1 MRSPKLCD
9 EVSSMQ
15 SRKLLMLVPVLLLA
29 GGCSRDPKVQA
40 QRYLENGNKFFA
52 REKYKEASI
61 MYRRAILKD
70 QRFGEAYYRLGL
82 TDLKLAAYGE
92 SIKML
97 RRAVELQ
104 PDNTDAATKLA
115 DLFLLASTQDKQHGK
130 ELRKEVRDL
139 ARGLLTQNP
148 DNYDGRRLQ
157 GQLALLDGDA
167 KSAVEEFEQA
177 HKTKPFQKAL
187 CLAYFQAL
195 VQAERGAD
203 AENLAREMMVREKT
217 YTPMYDL
224 LYLHFVR
231 QKQMDK
237 AEQVLRQKVDSNPTQ
252 PNHRLHLASHFF
264 LQNRLP
270 DMEAALKPLSDVKAF
285 PQGHL
290 LTGDFF
296 FYRIRQYDRAEQEY
310 QAGINA
316 MPADKPA
323 YQKRLV
329 ELFASNGRSQDATN
343 LLATI
348 LKENPKD
355 NDAVAMRAALQ
366 LTSGNREELN
376 LAVNDLQSLVTRTPT
391 NHLLRF
397 NLARGLI
404 GKGEIEQ
411 ARLQL
416 DESIKLRPDFMAA
429 REMRARI
436 YLAKNDSAKALKE
449 ADEIISLDPNNG
461 PAHLI
466 RSSALLSIGDR
477 DKAREELDLIIKA
490 NPNNPDARAQVGY
503 LAWQDK
509 DYKKAEQIF
518 AEMYKQNPNDLRGF
532 IGVVELAALQ
542 GRMPEAIAEVEKA
555 LARDPSK
562 KQLQVLRANL
572 LVRSNRIDEA
582 IGVYQNLS
590 NGDPKNADLWVRL
603 GQSYRLKGDLNAA
616 LEAFKRASQA
626 APGDTNA
633 LLQIGLL
640 MENTGK
646 RDQAKPIYEQILKI
660 EPDHFVALN
669 NLAYIKAEEG
679 VDLDQALA
687 MAQRALQKYPSAHE
701 ISDTLGWI
709 YIKKNLSEDAVRVFS
724 ELVKNA
730 PTNPTF
736 RYHYAMALHQK
747 GDKPRARKELEEAL
761 KNKPSRVEETKI
773 RTMLSSI

>member
-1 MRSPKLCD
+1 M
-9 EVSSMQ
+9 MQ
-15 SRKLLMLVPVLLLA
+15 SRKLLMVLPVLLLA
-29 GGCSRDPKVQA
+29 ASCNRDPKVQA

-61 MYRRAILKD
+61 MYRRALLKD

-92 SIKML
+92 AIKML

-104 PDNTDAATKLA
+104 PYNTDAATKLA
-115 DLFLLASTQDKQHGK
+115 DLFLLASTQDKQHSK

-148 DNYDGRRLQ
+148 DSYDGRRIQ
-157 GQLALLDGDA
+157 GQMALLEGDA

-177 HKTKPFQKAL
+177 NKTKPYQPHIYL
-187 CLAYFQAL
+187 TYFQAL
-195 VQAERGAD
+195 VMAGRPAD
-203 AENLAREMMVREKT
+203 AERIAREMIAREKT
-217 YTPMYDL
+217 YTPIYDI

-231 QKQMDK
+231 EKKIDQ
-237 AEQVLRQKVDSNPTQ
+237 AEQVLRQKVDNNPTS
-252 PNHRLHLASHFF
+252 PSHRLQLAGHYFMQS
-264 LQNRLP
+264 RP
-270 DMEAALKPLSDVKAF
+270 SDMEAALKPLSDEKAF

-290 LTGDFF
+290 MTGDFF

-310 QAGINA
+310 QAGIKS
-316 MPADKPA
+316 MPNDKPT

-329 ELFASNGRSQDATN
+329 ELLATSGKTVDAN
-343 LLATI
+343 NVLATI

-355 NDAVAMRAALQ
+355 NDAMAMRAAMM

-376 LAVNDLQSLVTRTPT
+376 LAVNDLQSLVTRNPT

-397 NLARGLI
+397 NLARGLV

-429 REMRARI
+429 REMRGRI
-436 YLAKNDSAKALKE
+436 YLARNDAPKALKE
-449 ADEIISLDPNNG
+449 ADEIIALDPNNG

-466 RSSALLSIGDR
+466 RSSALLTIGDR

-518 AEMYKQNPNDLRGF
+518 SEMYKQNPNDLRGF

-555 LARDPSK
+555 LARDPGK

-582 IGVYQNLS
+582 VGVYQNLS
-590 NGDPKNADLWVRL
+590 NADPKNADLWVRL
-603 GQSYRLKGDLNAA
+603 GQSFRLKGDLNAA

-626 APGDTNA
+626 SPGDANA
-633 LLQIGLL
+633 LLQIALL

-646 RDQAKPIYEQILKI
+646 RDQAKPIYEQILKL

-679 VDLDQALA
+679 TDLDQALA

-736 RYHYAMALHQK
+736 RYHYAMALQQK
-747 GDKPRARKELEEAL
+747 GDRPRARKELEEAL
-761 KNKPSRVEETKI
+761 KNKPSRVEEQKI
-773 RTMLSSI
+773 RNMLNTV

>member
-1 MRSPKLCD
+1 
-9 EVSSMQ
+9 MQ
-15 SRKLLMLVPVLLLA
+15 SRKLLMLLPVLLLA
-29 GGCSRDPKVQA
+29 SSCSRDPKVQA

-52 REKYKEASI
+52 REKFKEASI

-82 TDLKLAAYGE
+82 TDLKLAAYVE
-92 SIKML
+92 AIKML

-115 DLFLLASTQDKQHGK
+115 DLFLLASTQDRQHTK

-148 DNYDGRRLQ
+148 DSYDGRRIQ
-157 GQLALLDGDA
+157 GQMALLDGDA
-167 KSAVEEFEQA
+167 KSAVEEFELA
-177 HKTKPFQKAL
+177 NKAKPYQPHIYL
-187 CLAYFQAL
+187 TYFQAL
-195 VQAERGAD
+195 VMAGRPTDAERI
-203 AENLAREMMVREKT
+203 AREMIAREKT
-217 YTPMYDL
+217 YTPIYDM
-224 LYLHFVR
+224 LYLHYIKEKKID
-231 QKQMDK
+231 Q
-237 AEQVLRQKVDSNPTQ
+237 AGEVLRLKVENLPTQ
-252 PNHRLHLASHFF
+252 PSHRLQLAGHYFIHG
-264 LQNRLP
+264 RLP
-270 DMEAALKPLSDVKAF
+270 DMEATLKPLSDEKAF

-290 LTGDFF
+290 LSGDFF

-310 QAGINA
+310 QAGIKSQ
-316 MPADKPA
+316 PKDKA
-323 YQKRLV
+323 VYQKRMV
-329 ELFASNGRSQDATN
+329 ELYANSGKNLDANN

-355 NDAVAMRAALQ
+355 SDAVAMRAALL
-366 LTSGNREELN
+366 LTTGNRDELN
-376 LAVNDLQSLVTRTPT
+376 QAVNDLQSLVTRMPT

-416 DESIKLRPDFMAA
+416 DEAIKLRPDFMAA
-429 REMRARI
+429 REMRGRI
-436 YLAKNDSAKALKE
+436 YLARNDAGKALKE
-449 ADEIISLDPNNG
+449 ADEIIGMDANNG
-461 PAHLI
+461 AAHLI
-466 RSSALLSIGDR
+466 RSSALLAIGDR
-477 DKAREELDLIIKA
+477 GKAREELDLIIRA

-518 AEMYKQNPNDLRGF
+518 SEMYKQNPNDLRGF
-532 IGVVELAALQ
+532 IGVVEMAALQ

-555 LARDPSK
+555 LARDPGK

-572 LVRSNRIDEA
+572 LVRSNRLDEA
-582 IGVYQNLS
+582 IGVYQTMS
-590 NGDPKNADLWVRL
+590 SAEPKNADLWVRL

-646 RDQAKPIYEQILKI
+646 RDQAKPIYEQILKL

-679 VDLDQALA
+679 TDLDQALA

-709 YIKKNLSEDAVRVFS
+709 YIKKNLSEDAVRVLS

-736 RYHYAMALHQK
+736 RFHYAMALNQK

-773 RTMLSSI
+773 RDMLSRI